1 MENRRRIGMMTAAVA
16 AVAAVLG
23 WAAAGQQF
31 DAMFV
36 FGDSLVDAGN
46 NNYLVDSLAKA
57 NYVPYGLDFR
67 GPTGSFSNGK
77 TIVDFLGDLL
87 ELPVLPA
94 YADPSATGK
103 NVLKGINYASAAAGI
118 LNETGRTFVLT
129 SIFSVIHSLFC
140 NIFCFLICFI
150 HACMQGDRFTFS
162 QQIENFQR
170 TLKYQ
175 LQKEMREEELIG
187 YLNKSLVVIS
197 IGSND
202 YVNNYLLP
210 SLYSTSYTYNPTNF
224 ADLLIEHFSK
234 QLTVLHG
241 LGLRKF
247 LLGGIGPLGCIPNQ
261 LATQAAPQG
270 QCVSHVNDM
279 VELFNSRLRDLI
291 DQLNRDLVPSVFV
304 YGNTFLA
311 FSNIITNAS
320 TYGFVVKDQG
330 CCGISKLQITCLPFS
345 VPCPDRTKYIFWDSF
360 HPTQAVNQI
369 LAENAYSGPPS
380 LCYPMNVQE
389 LAQQ

>member
-1 MENRRRIGMMTAAVA
+1 MMTAAVA
-16 AVAAVLG
+16 VVAAVMG

-57 NYVPYGLDFR
+57 NYVPYGIDFR

-77 TIVDFLGDLL
+77 TIVDYLGDLL
-87 ELPVLPA
+87 EIPVVPA

-118 LNETGRTFVLT
+118 LNETGRTF
-129 SIFSVIHSLFC
+129 
-140 NIFCFLICFI
+140 
-150 HACMQGDRFTFS
+150 GDRFTFS

-175 LQKEMREEELIG
+175 LQREMREEELIG

-224 ADLLIEHFSK
+224 ADLLVEHFSK

-279 VELFNSRLRDLI
+279 VEHFNFRLSDLV

-369 LAENAYSGPPS
+369 LAKNAYSGPPS
-380 LCYPMNVQE
+380 LCYPMNVQQ
-389 LAQQ
+389 LAHQ